1 MYSVSFDERESVF
14 TETVKADGLSGTK
27 QIYEGL
33 GEKSELYRKF
43 GLRKGLKSYLI
54 DANGVII
61 AENVTPDKLIEILK
75 SV

>member
-1 MYSVSFDERESVF
+1 MYSVSFDERESIF
-14 TETVKADGLSGTK
+14 TETVKTDGLSGTK

-33 GEKSELYRKF
+33 GEQSELYRKF

-54 DANGVII
+54 DANGVIV